1 LAHKVTLIPGDGI
14 GPEITS
20 SAKKIIEASGVNIEW
35 EIVEAGVAALEKY
48 KDPLPDE
55 VIRSIERN
63 RVALKGPLT
72 TPVGKGFRSINVAL
86 RKEFELYVNQR
97 PAKTFKGIKTLYFDH
112 IDLIIFRENL
122 EEFYSGIEHYID
134 SSRSAAESIGII
146 TRRGSERIVRYAFEH
161 AQKFSRKKITV
172 VHKANILKF
181 TGGLFL
187 DIAKEIAPNYPTIT
201 FDDKIVDNMAMQMV
215 MNPYQFDVIVTTNL
229 FGDILSDLASGLVGG
244 LGMAPGA
251 NIGDSAAIFEAVH
264 GSAPD
269 IAGKNVANPSA
280 IVLAAVMML
289 EHIGEHSASQRI
301 ETAVAK
307 VIREGKTVTRDI
319 NPASSVSTEE
329 YTDAVCEELN
339 S

>member
-161 AQKFSRKKITV
+161 AQKFGRKKITV